1 MRIQTLALL
10 GLGLV
15 VGTATAQPPGA
26 TPYASYNFERAYRH
40 FLTSPYPYRT
50 FSSLR
55 PGFSA
60 ATGVYPFGEE
70 TIYQEPSV
78 LRQRIT
84 PRGFES
90 YEYVPGYGGSL
101 ATPWGFQA
109 YAVPG
114 FERSFYLPPGKPIP
128 RPR

>member
-1 MRIQTLALL
+1 MRANTIAV
-10 GLGLV
+10 LGLV
-15 VGTATAQPPGA
+15 LVATTALAQPPGA
-26 TPYASYNFERAYRH
+26 PPYASYNFERAYRH
-40 FLTSPYPYRT
+40 FLTSPYAYRT

-55 PGFSA
+55 SGFSA

-70 TIYQEPSV
+70 TTYLEPSV

-90 YEYVPGYGGSL
+90 YEYVPGFGGTR

-109 YAVPG
+109 YA
-114 FERSFYLPPGKPIP
+114 
-128 RPR
+128 